1 MTSTESTPSRRTVPD
16 ILVARKLAGERRLA
30 NTMAVMPRKFTTA
43 LSALVLGVAA
53 GAILAGCGSSQT
65 KTVSVAETPTVSQS
79 STTAGTQTQTTTATT
94 PPATT
99 TATAP
104 PTSTAGGSEA
114 PAATTRTATEP
125 AFTHQETQSESLKEA
140 VSVLES
146 RGYSPSETSQYHPS
160 QTLRVLIGTRTGS
173 SDGYGQQAFFF
184 VDGRYIGTDTKE
196 PSATVK
202 VLSQSDTEVA
212 LGYPLYRAGDPL
224 ASPSGGQATVR
235 FQLND
240 GKLTPVG
247 TIPPASS
254 AHGLSRN

>member
-1 MTSTESTPSRRTVPD
+1 M
-16 ILVARKLAGERRLA
+16 LAGKERLA
-30 NTMAVMPRKFTTA
+30 NTMADMPRKLTTL
-43 LSALVLGVAA
+43 LSTIVLGA
-53 GAILAGCGSSQT
+53 GAGAVLGGCGSSQT

-79 STTAGTQTQTTTATT
+79 STTASTQTQTTTTAPT
-94 PPATT
+94 TT
-99 TATAP
+99 TATTPATA

-114 PAATTRTATEP
+114 PTTTRTATEP

-140 VSVLES
+140 AAMLES
-146 RGYSPSETSQYHPS
+146 RGYTPSETSQYHAS
-160 QTLRVLIGTRTGS
+160 QTLRVLIGTRTS
-173 SDGYGQQAFFF
+173 SSEGYGQQAFFF

-202 VLSQSDTEVA
+202 VVSQSDTEVT
-212 LGYPLYRAGDPL
+212 LGYPLYRPGDPL
-224 ASPSGGQATVR
+224 ANPSGGQATVR